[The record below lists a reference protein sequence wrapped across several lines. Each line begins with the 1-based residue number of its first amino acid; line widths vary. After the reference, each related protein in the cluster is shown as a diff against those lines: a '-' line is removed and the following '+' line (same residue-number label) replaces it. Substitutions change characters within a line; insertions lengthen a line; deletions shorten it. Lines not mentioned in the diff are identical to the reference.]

1 MGELVA
7 DVDTVQEVLTS
18 IRAVGQHV
26 EPDRVPPSIGLCGS
40 DEVIEAFVQ
49 AFRMIEQQDANAWA
63 GWVEVARRGEEG
75 LAELVRA
82 DAALAAEAR

>member
-7 DVDTVQEVLTS
+7 DVDAVQEVLTS

-26 EPDRVPPSIGLCGS
+26 EPDRAPPSIGMCGS
-40 DEVIEAFVQ
+40 DQVVEAFVQ
-49 AFRMIEQQDANAWA
+49 TFRMIEQQDANAWA
-63 GWVEVARRGEEG
+63 GWVEVARRGEDG

-82 DAALAAEAR
+82 DAALAAGVR